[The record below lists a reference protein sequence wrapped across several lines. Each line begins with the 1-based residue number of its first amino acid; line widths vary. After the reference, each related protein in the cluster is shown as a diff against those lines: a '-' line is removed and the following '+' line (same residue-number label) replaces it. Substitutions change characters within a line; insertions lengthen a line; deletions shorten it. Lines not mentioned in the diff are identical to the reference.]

1 MLAVLLAA
9 ATAGCTWTSSS
20 ARSNGT
26 PRVADPPLPAT
37 TTLARSPR
45 PAEIPL
51 DTVDPCAVL
60 SPDQRRQ
67 LSLDG
72 PPTPYADSR
81 FANARACSLRDGAH
95 GLVAR
100 VAFVTDQGI
109 EVWHDDTAQV
119 DAVNAQIAGFPA
131 LVVRTPGQ
139 DAFCNVEV
147 DMADGQFLD
156 VLLRDGGNQKPPPQ
170 DELCQGARR
179 VAEAV
184 VSSLR
189 ATR

>member
-1 MLAVLLAA
+1 MLAVLLVA
-9 ATAGCTWTSSS
+9 ATAGCTWASSS
-20 ARSNGT
+20 ARSDGT

-37 TTLARSPR
+37 TTLPRSPR
-45 PAEIPL
+45 PTEIPL
-51 DTVDPCAVL
+51 DTVDPCGVL
-60 SPDQRRQ
+60 TPDQRRQ

-72 PPTPYADSR
+72 TPTPYADSR

-100 VAFVTDQGI
+100 LAVVTDQGI

-119 DAVNAQIAGFPA
+119 DAEGVQVNGFPA

-139 DAFCNVEV
+139 ETFCNVEV

-156 VLLRDGGNQKPPPQ
+156 VLLRDGGNQKPPPR
-170 DELCQGARR
+170 DELCRGARR
-179 VAEAV
+179 IAEAAV
-184 VSSLR
+184 ASLR